1 MVKSEID
8 RKLRFRKFESVQSN
22 TDTFVKLLRSSTS
35 GSSSEGG
42 FQNDSQIPLIEPH
55 ILWLIDYESS
65 FFHHFETHFKL
76 KSRSL
81 YGRTS
86 LHFAAYH
93 GRSEIIHQLLGAG
106 LDSSIQDAFGKTAV
120 HYARENEHFEAARW
134 CWLGRWQYG
143 SQGGIQ
149 KAKDENGNPGP
160 KLLQSLHSKK
170 KPSASANTARSK
182 SSEKVQKWL
191 RRVSKWF
198 SHFT

>member
-1 MVKSEID
+1 M
-8 RKLRFRKFESVQSN
+8 
-22 TDTFVKLLRSSTS
+22 
-35 GSSSEGG
+35 
-42 FQNDSQIPLIEPH
+42 
-55 ILWLIDYESS
+55 
-65 FFHHFETHFKL
+65 
-76 KSRSL
+76 
-81 YGRTS
+81 
-86 LHFAAYH
+86 
-93 GRSEIIHQLLGAG
+93 LGAG

-170 KPSASANTARSK
+170 KPSSSANTARSK

-191 RRVSKWF
+191 RWVSKMMLSF
-198 SHFT
+198 GTILRDSLLNKRLCEPRSVG

>member
-1 MVKSEID
+1 MMLKSYWLSPI
-8 RKLRFRKFESVQSN
+8 VY
-22 TDTFVKLLRSSTS
+22 
-35 GSSSEGG
+35 
-42 FQNDSQIPLIEPH
+42 DSLF
-55 ILWLIDYESS
+55 L
-65 FFHHFETHFKL
+65 HHFETPFKL

-170 KPSASANTARSK
+170 KPSTSANTARSK

-198 SHFT
+198 SQVTAILSSSIWKPKSDQVTLRTQLNRTMPRDRIETQEKKWTIHPKRLV

>member
-1 MVKSEID
+1 MYSY
-8 RKLRFRKFESVQSN
+8 LHQ
-22 TDTFVKLLRSSTS
+22 
-35 GSSSEGG
+35 
-42 FQNDSQIPLIEPH
+42 
-55 ILWLIDYESS
+55 
-65 FFHHFETHFKL
+65 FETRFEL

-134 CWLGRWQYG
+134 CWLGSSQMLSKSGQFSMAVTLIDFFKLEKGRWQYG

-149 KAKDENGNPGP
+149 KTKDENGNPGP
-160 KLLQSLHSKK
+160 KLLQSLHQKK
-170 KPSASANTARSK
+170 NQPSMANTARSK

-191 RRVSKWF
+191 RS
-198 SHFT
+198 SHAPNSAQPNDPRSGRFPK